1 MSKIPG
7 RNFSGEFPGN
17 SGCVFLSNAMI
28 QRKNLF
34 FYVYKN
40 QENRG
45 KFREKFPENFTNSE
59 NSRKF
64 SPEISGK
71 FPENSRKIGGFFEVK
86 HNATERKSH
95 FLSLKNRGKSG
106 KIPGKFR
113 GNFGKF
119 RKFRKFREIFPG
131 KCRGHFSPK
140 SCIF

>member
-1 MSKIPG
+1 MPCGFFGEMQCYRAKITLFIFIKGRKIRKNSG
-7 RNFSGEFPGN
+7 RNF
-17 SGCVFLSNAMI
+17 
-28 QRKNLF
+28 RKISEIP
-34 FYVYKN
+34 KI
-40 QENRG
+40 R
-45 KFREKFPENFTNSE
+45 ENFP
-59 NSRKF
+59 R
-64 SPEISGK
+64 K
-71 FPENSRKIGGFFEVK
+71 FPENSRKIEGFFEGKRNV
-86 HNATERKSH
+86 TERKSI